1 MQHRQ
6 RLEQRQRTAA
16 SISDGRW
23 DIFALC
29 QRAYE
34 PVPADAPA
42 WPVRLDTTQSAE
54 ACGQQALAAIE
65 VGRPSVI
72 NIRVILVAIDFS
84 DLSPTVMDYA
94 CSLAVAWQA
103 RLLVV
108 HVVHDLSYFTGMY
121 HTDTPLPE
129 LQQRLEA
136 EAHERL
142 EALCQSQLGTQ
153 VPCEALVVTGRPMV
167 EIHHL
172 IRQHEVDCLVIGA
185 HSTDKPEHQLFGSTA
200 ERLLHHISCPIF
212 MIPPRQASE
221 FISRG

>member
-1 MQHRQ
+1 
-6 RLEQRQRTAA
+6 
-16 SISDGRW
+16 
-23 DIFALC
+23 
-29 QRAYE
+29 
-34 PVPADAPA
+34 
-42 WPVRLDTTQSAE
+42 
-54 ACGQQALAAIE
+54 
-65 VGRPSVI
+65 VI
-72 NIRVILVAIDFS
+72 NMRVILVAIDFS
-84 DLSPTVMDYA
+84 ELSPMVMDYA
-94 CSLAVAWQA
+94 CSLAMAWQT

-108 HVVHDLSYFTGMY
+108 HVVHDLSYFTGIY

-142 EALCQSQLGTQ
+142 EALCQSQLGSK
-153 VPCEALVVTGRPMV
+153 VPYETVVVTGRPVV

-172 IRQHEVDCLVIGA
+172 VRQYAVDCLVLGA

-200 ERLLHHISCPIF
+200 ERLLQQNACPIL